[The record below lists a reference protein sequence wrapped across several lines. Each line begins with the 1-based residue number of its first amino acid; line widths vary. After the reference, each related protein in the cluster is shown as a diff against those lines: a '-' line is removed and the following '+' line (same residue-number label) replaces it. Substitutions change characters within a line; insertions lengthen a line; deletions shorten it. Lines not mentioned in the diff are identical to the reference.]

1 MQWVSRFLLTFYIDE
16 TSSLKKALCGG
27 ISLAALSNFIL
38 IKGIKGTEYASI
50 SFEALGNKTIKEFL
64 INELLLVN
72 GVNIVLWYFISYA
85 LIRFTSV
92 NIFKLIIAIG
102 TFALALAFA
111 GNDLVNFIGVPIA
124 AFQSYEAWAASG
136 IAAESYQ
143 MSVLAAKVPTL
154 PSSCLVR
161 VW

>member
-1 MQWVSRFLLTFYIDE
+1 MDIALLLTFYIEE
-16 TSSLKKALCGG
+16 TSSFKKALFGG

-50 SFEALGNKTIKEFL
+50 SFDLLGGQTIKEFL
-64 INELLLVN
+64 NNELLFVN
-72 GVNIVLWYFISYA
+72 GVNIVLWYIISYG
-85 LIRFTSV
+85 LIRFTAV

-124 AFQSYEAWAASG
+124 AFQSYEAWSVSG
-136 IAAESYQ
+136 IAAENYQ
-143 MSVLAAKVPTL
+143 MSVLAD
-154 PSSCLVR
+154 
-161 VW
+161 